1 MASSM
6 ASRRAFYNA
15 VTALVNRRRVTNISC
30 LDFCRAFDT
39 VPHHILVSVLDRH
52 GFDGWNTLWTR
63 KWLDGHTQLVVV
75 NGLTSKWRLVTSGDP
90 PELALGPALFN
101 TLVRD
106 MQSGIICNLCRPAKN
121 ISLCGGVHTVVGR
134 DGIQKDFDGPEG
146 WIHVNLI
153 KFYKAKSKVLHVH

>member
-6 ASRRAFYNA
+6 ASRWSFYNA
-15 VTALVNRRRVTNISC
+15 VTALVNRGRVTNISC

-39 VPHHILVSVLDRH
+39 LPHHILVSVLDRH
-52 GFDGWNTLWTR
+52 GFDGWNTPWTR
-63 KWLDGHTQLVVV
+63 EWLDGLTQWVAV
-75 NGLTSKWRLVTSGDP
+75 NGLTSKWTLVTSGDP

-106 MQSGIICNLCRPAKN
+106 MKSEIICTLGRPAEN

-134 DGIQKDFDGPEG
+134 DEIQKDFDGPEG
-146 WIHVNLI
+146 
-153 KFYKAKSKVLHVH
+153 